1 MVRLNHKSPYK
12 RIFVAAAAALAA
24 FLLVFGLISS
34 VCKAPARMVYIHCY
48 LFCSTHLI
56 VQSAQLASIMHTLF
70 TWKIRHQYFIMHPV
84 NKSWIEFALLSHSLR
99 DSFNAFAAFLFTFE
113 AVSDLFA
120 MKIVECVD
128 VNKRRTN
135 TRCIEDSRALVKKTT
150 IVCTRVFLCFW
161 LFIYC
166 TEHFRFGQF
175 YSERVCAWVHL
186 WKYTVA
192 QVPKEYT
199 QQNQTSNDKKW
210 TIRSCLIWLYSA
222 SFLLRL
228 RTHTRSICMLT
239 KKKT

>member
-12 RIFVAAAAALAA
+12 RIFVATAAAAALAA

-56 VQSAQLASIMHTLF
+56 VQSTQLASIMHTLF

-99 DSFNAFAAFLFTFE
+99 DSFNAFAAFLFTFG

-161 LFIYC
+161 LLYRTFS
-166 TEHFRFGQF
+166 F
-175 YSERVCAWVHL
+175 
-186 WKYTVA
+186 
-192 QVPKEYT
+192 
-199 QQNQTSNDKKW
+199 W
-210 TIRSCLIWLYSA
+210 TILFRESVCLSA
-222 SFLLRL
+222 PMKVHSG
-228 RTHTRSICMLT
+228 TGT
-239 KKKT
+239 